1 MLCTFIKLKT
11 VKGKLWKI
19 LSIFKTIY
27 FKIQTWRP
35 TFSDKWCNL
44 KFKYFLILPSP
55 TLHHILYVGYIQN
68 LPIEHYAGYQAGWKS
83 KCRIMF
89 FGNKYKRCEMYIR
102 HPAEIETSSIFFA
115 NRLWSQPS
123 GQVDMKVINSTG
135 LPTFSL
141 IKNIIWS
148 SDLCR
153 SPPQLGL

>member
-1 MLCTFIKLKT
+1 MENFINFQNNLFQDPDLKT
-11 VKGKLWKI
+11 
-19 LSIFKTIY
+19 Y
-27 FKIQTWRP
+27 
-35 TFSDKWCNL
+35 FSDKWCNL

-55 TLHHILYVGYIQN
+55 TLHHILYVGSIQK

-141 IKNIIWS
+141 IINIIWS

-153 SPPQLGL
+153 SPPLFAL